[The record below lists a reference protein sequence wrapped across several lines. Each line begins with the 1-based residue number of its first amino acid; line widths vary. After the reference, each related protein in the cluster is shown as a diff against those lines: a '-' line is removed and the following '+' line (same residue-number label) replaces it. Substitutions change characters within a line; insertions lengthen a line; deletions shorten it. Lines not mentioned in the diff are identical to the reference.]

1 MFNIIE
7 EFSVDFF
14 SKYLFFFVVVKF
26 KTVTA
31 AFMLS
36 GNCIYFHVLMVTC
49 SVQVQRIKI
58 FS

>member
-1 MFNIIE
+1 MCLFDIIGG
-7 EFSVDFF
+7 FSVDVFF
-14 SKYLFFFVVVKF
+14 LVLFFVLNF

-49 SVQVQRIKI
+49 SVQV
-58 FS
+58 